1 MLCSNYSSY
10 GIILLGKF
18 IILRAFLLQMYGKS
32 KKFLKLQLNIGIAEK
47 SLKLCQLFWRN
58 EITPPTPPP
67 SPPPPK
73 KKKKWVREFEG
84 KNKRKQENSK
94 GKKEKLEKDTEIF
107 IGDFSF
113 SHFQTDGNWWCYSDH
128 LYSEW
133 PRDVSVYFCQFVSQS
148 HN

>member
-47 SLKLCQLFWRN
+47 SLKLC
-58 EITPPTPPP
+58 PPP
-67 SPPPPK
+67 
-73 KKKKWVREFEG
+73 KKKKWVRELEG

>member
-47 SLKLCQLFWRN
+47 SLKLC
-58 EITPPTPPP
+58 
-67 SPPPPK
+67 PPPK
-73 KKKKWVREFEG
+73 NKKWVRELEG

>member
-47 SLKLCQLFWRN
+47 SLKLC
-58 EITPPTPPP
+58 PP
-67 SPPPPK
+67 
-73 KKKKWVREFEG
+73 KKKKWVRELEG

-113 SHFQTDGNWWCYSDH
+113 SHFQTDGNWWCHSDH